1 MKSQSARGSSR
12 YSAAQPT
19 QSNLSSPTQMAIMHI
34 PMCCSQTQKLTSVYL
49 SCEQLLLSGTGEGT
63 LIHPDKKQQQVFHK
77 NKKKKLKKSNFVS
90 FTGTRAVRTAKRKHG
105 VQRATEW
112 PEISKKKKRKS
123 AKAQNCKGH
132 EHAASCFNRF

>member
-49 SCEQLLLSGTGEGT
+49 SCEQLLLSGTGEGI
-63 LIHPDKKQQQVFHK
+63 LIHPDKKQQQAFHE
-77 NKKKKLKKSNFVS
+77 NKKKK
-90 FTGTRAVRTAKRKHG
+90 T
-105 VQRATEW
+105 
-112 PEISKKKKRKS
+112 KKK
-123 AKAQNCKGH
+123 QL
-132 EHAASCFNRF
+132 CFFHGNEGVKDGKEETRSTTCDRVA

>member
-1 MKSQSARGSSR
+1 MKSQSARGSGR

-49 SCEQLLLSGTGEGT
+49 SCEQLLLSGTGEGI
-63 LIHPDKKQQQVFHK
+63 LIHPDKKQQQAFHE
-77 NKKKKLKKSNFVS
+77 NKKKKTIKKKSNFVS

-105 VQRATEW
+105 VQHVTEW
-112 PEISKKKKRKS
+112 PEI
-123 AKAQNCKGH
+123 
-132 EHAASCFNRF
+132 

>member
-19 QSNLSSPTQMAIMHI
+19 QSNLSSPTQMAILHI

-63 LIHPDKKQQQVFHK
+63 LIHPDKKQQQVFHE
-77 NKKKKLKKSNFVS
+77 KKKKKTKIKQLS
-90 FTGTRAVRTAKRKHG
+90 FFHGNEGGKDGKEETRSTTRDRVA
-105 VQRATEW
+105 
-112 PEISKKKKRKS
+112 
-123 AKAQNCKGH
+123 
-132 EHAASCFNRF
+132 